1 MEWDKFNGMIT
12 FTYYNEIEKA
22 DEFYRVLMG
31 FEKVIDVD
39 FAKVYKV
46 SEGAHMGIVDGKRGF
61 MKATEEKPVM
71 LTFMVDAVDTWHK
84 YLKSKGV
91 EIIQPPKEAP
101 YLKMKTMLIKDPEGY
116 VVEILEFTKKPY
128 GS

>member
-1 MEWDKFNGMIT
+1 MELDKFNGMIT
-12 FTYYNEIEKA
+12 FTYYDEVEKA

-31 FEKVIDVD
+31 FKKVIDVD

-46 SEGAHMGIVDGKRGF
+46 SEGAYMGIVDGKRGF
-61 MKATEEKPVM
+61 MKTSKEKPVM
-71 LTFMVDAVDTWHK
+71 LIFIVDTVDIWHE
-84 YLKSKGV
+84 YLTSKGV
-91 EIIQPPKEAP
+91 EIIQPPKEAS
-101 YLKMKTMLIKDPEGY
+101 YLKMKTMLIKDTEGY

>member
-1 MEWDKFNGMIT
+1 MEWNKFNGMIT

-31 FEKVIDVD
+31 FEEVIDVD

-61 MKATEEKPVM
+61 MNATEEKPVM
-71 LTFMVDAVDTWHK
+71 LTFMVDAVDTWYE